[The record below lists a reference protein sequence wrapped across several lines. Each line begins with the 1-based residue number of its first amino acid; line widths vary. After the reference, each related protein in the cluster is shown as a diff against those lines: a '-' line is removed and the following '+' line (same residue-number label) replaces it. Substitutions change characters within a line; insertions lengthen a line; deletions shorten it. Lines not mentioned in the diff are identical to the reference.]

1 MGHSVRTDDSAHR
14 QSPLLQMDC
23 PPEGFDLLVV
33 DPDEQRSVHL
43 VRELSELLTLRV
55 AERSSGREALA
66 SISRARFDA
75 VIVRQFLGDT
85 DCWRLIRMIRSGRFG
100 FAAVPVFVLC
110 TEIER
115 EALEPLLD
123 PHTLLVLEDDIDAM
137 CESVSGVREGLSH
150 RGSVLVIEDE
160 AQAAFATV
168 LALHKYYRVEAASTG
183 RQGLQ
188 FLQARK
194 HDLVLLDLRLP
205 DLPGEEVLR
214 EIMKNNPRQAVI
226 VLTASDAV
234 DQYQDLM
241 FAGALE
247 FLSKPTDLHMLPEA
261 CAKVLQQNAYLA
273 NVDRSIEQEHEV
285 AELVGRVRAAQYTLE
300 RGQTAHAV
308 RHLRRAVMDSPTH
321 ELSDD
326 GWARLLGEVD
336 Y

>member
-1 MGHSVRTDDSAHR
+1 ME
-14 QSPLLQMDC
+14 SP
-23 PPEGFDLLVV
+23 PAEVDLLIV
-33 DPDEQRSVHL
+33 DPDEQRSVHV
-43 VRELSELLTLRV
+43 VRELSELMSLRV
-55 AERSSGREALA
+55 AERPSGREALA

-75 VIVRQFLGDT
+75 VIVRQYLGDT
-85 DCWRLIRMIRSGRFG
+85 DCWRWIRMIRSGRFG
-100 FAAVPVFVLC
+100 FSAIPVFVLC
-110 TEIER
+110 SASER

-123 PHTLLVLEDDIDAM
+123 QHTSLVLEEDIEGM
-137 CESVSGVREGLSH
+137 CESVSGIREGLSR

-160 AQAAFATV
+160 VQAAFATV
-168 LALHKYYRVEAASTG
+168 LALHKYYRVEAACTG

-188 FLQARK
+188 YLQARK

-214 EIMKNNPRQAVI
+214 EIMKSNPRQAVI
-226 VLTASDAV
+226 VVTASDAV

-247 FLSKPTDLHMLPEA
+247 FLSKPADLHMLPEA
-261 CAKVLQQNAYLA
+261 CAQVLQQNAYLA
-273 NVDRSIEQEHEV
+273 NIDRSLEQDQEV
-285 AELVGRVRAAQYTLE
+285 AELVGRVRVAQYTLE

-308 RHLRRAVMDSPTH
+308 RHLRRAVMDCPTH